1 MDRDESM
8 LTWKD
13 VAKLIQVSVR
23 TLERMVADREFPP
36 PVKVRG
42 SDRWTLG
49 ELRLWQARLRWAAE
63 AGQIATIPGQIA
75 TNSDSQE
82 NGSSNRP
89 KPR

>member
-13 VAKLIQVSVR
+13 VAKLIQVSGR

-49 ELRLWQARLRWAAE
+49 ELRLWVAGVRWASVSVE
-63 AGQIATIPGQIA
+63 IARATGQIA
-75 TNSDSQE
+75 TNTDSQ
-82 NGSSNRP
+82 
-89 KPR
+89 